1 MEPVEVLG
9 LAGVA
14 AAGWALGRSSRSR
27 GDGSADPGE
36 RVAVMGA
43 QVSRRAAF
51 GVASV
56 GSRALMLSAAG
67 VSLAG
72 SIAARGIGMG
82 VDMAVSVG
90 DNTTRLVRRD
100 RGRGASDPH
109 REVDLT
115 TEEALQSTEVTP
127 PGLEVP
133 VDTTT
138 TSP

>member
-27 GDGSADPGE
+27 REGGPDPGE
-36 RVAVMGA
+36 RVAAIGA

-72 SIAARGIGMG
+72 SIAARGVGMG
-82 VDMAVSVG
+82 IDMALTVG
-90 DNTTRLVRRD
+90 DQTTRLVRRD
-100 RGRGASDPH
+100 RAGGAGDPR
-109 REVDLT
+109 REIDLT
-115 TEEALQSTEVTP
+115 SDEALPSSVATP
-127 PGLEVP
+127 PGREVP